1 MKIIICNIM
10 KNLCILVLI
19 SAVFMSCKTQE
30 LYISVLEPA
39 PVTLAPSIKK
49 IGIINRSLTSEETKK
64 LDVIDK
70 AVTLEGAE
78 LDKEGAEAAIKG
90 LSDELL
96 ANDRFTEVKPV
107 LHVDFRTTG
116 MGVFP
121 VALTWEIVEKI
132 CRESGTD
139 ALFALELFDTD
150 TKVGFN
156 ADKGNIETPLGK
168 IPALASRAEIV
179 TLVKTGW
186 RIYDPVNRTL
196 PDEYLMNEEIV
207 FSGRGINPV
216 AAAAG
221 IIDRKDA
228 VRDAGFKTGQAYAL
242 RILPRQFR
250 VQRDYYVKGTNNFK
264 IAKRK
269 AQTGNWNEA
278 GGLWEKETNNQ
289 NSRIAGRAY
298 YNMAIISEINGELDT
313 AMKWAQQAYENF
325 KNRLA
330 LRYVRILENR
340 KISRSILEEQE
351 KR

>member
-1 MKIIICNIM
+1 MIKNCFIII
-10 KNLCILVLI
+10 LI
-19 SAVFMSCKTQE
+19 SAAFMSCKTQE
-30 LYISVLEPA
+30 LYISILEPA
-39 PVTLAPSIKK
+39 PVTLSPSIKK
-49 IGIINRSLTSEETKK
+49 IGIINRSLPSEETKK

-70 AVTLEGAE
+70 AVSLEGAE
-78 LDKEGAEAAIKG
+78 LDKEGAKAAIKG

-96 ANDRFTEVKPV
+96 ANERFTEVKPV
-107 LHVDFRTTG
+107 SDIDFRTTG
-116 MGVFP
+116 LGVFP

-150 TKVGFN
+150 TKIGYN
-156 ADKGNIETPLGK
+156 ADKGNLAAPLGK
-168 IPALASRAEIV
+168 ISALASGAEIA

-186 RIYDPVNRTL
+186 RIYDPVNRIM
-196 PDEYLMNEEIV
+196 PDEYLMNQEIV
-207 FSGRGINPV
+207 FGGRGINPLTT
-216 AAAAG
+216 AAG

-242 RILPRQFR
+242 RILPHSFR
-250 VQRDYYVKGTNNFK
+250 AERDYYVKGTNNFK

-289 NSRIAGRAY
+289 KGKIAGRAC
-298 YNMAIISEINGELDT
+298 YNMAIISEINGELDK
-313 AMKWAQQAYENF
+313 ALGWAQQAYEDY

-340 KISRSILEEQE
+340 KISKSILEEQE